1 LKKTYIILCLAVGLT
16 FLSACGQPVHQS
28 NVLRNPS
35 SASQSSV
42 PPDSSVRPERVQ
54 PAAPLLS
61 APYCEA
67 VPTDEKNDAEIEAKN
82 NRSQNGG
89 RSQHAQ
95 AIFDEALDLCQVSQ
109 DFWQKGE
116 LESAID
122 ALDQAYTLILGVDT
136 DNPKDIRQKEDLRFM
151 ISKRILEIYTSRN
164 IIASGRHKEIPRT
177 INKHVQYE
185 IDSFTKGCEKDFF
198 LASYKRS
205 GRFRQKILEE
215 LKAKGLP
222 EELSWLP
229 LIESGFKVSALSKAR
244 ALGLW
249 QFIAST
255 GYKFGLNRN
264 KYIDERLDPD
274 KSTRSA
280 IDYLKELHQIFGD
293 WATVLAAYNCG
304 EGRVLEVIR
313 DQNINYLDN
322 FWDLYEK
329 LPRETARYVPRF
341 LATLLIISDPK
352 KFGVTLPEVD
362 PPLPFETVTVS
373 KQVHLKD
380 LAEKIGICEKDLK
393 DLNPELRYDILPNE
407 RYSLRVPPEKGAKLL
422 AVIDEID
429 VSVPPPSEPKS
440 KPPRSTFV
448 YHRVK
453 SGESLLG
460 IAKRY
465 ETTVNQIIAINKLK
479 KSSRIVV
486 GKRLK
491 IPLSGYSSYQP
502 APVSGAYTRTT
513 TDYVT
518 KSGDSLWNIANR
530 FRTTAKEIQELN
542 SLSSKVLTIGQT
554 IRIPYYTKKQ
564 TAPRNAKDRTYT
576 VKTGDSPGHIA
587 KKYKMTLARFMKLNR
602 MSAKSKIFPGQVVYV
617 E

>member
-1 LKKTYIILCLAVGLT
+1 LKKTYITFYLPLGLL
-16 FLSACGQPVHQS
+16 FLFSACGAPVHQS
-28 NVLRNPS
+28 NVLKNPI
-35 SASQSSV
+35 ASQA
-42 PPDSSVRPERVQ
+42 
-54 PAAPLLS
+54 PANPGFSKQQGHMQQTAPLLS

-67 VPTDEKNDAEIEAKN
+67 VPTDEENSAEIEAKN
-82 NRSQNGG
+82 SGQQNGG
-89 RSQHAQ
+89 TSQRVQ
-95 AIFDEALDLCQVSQ
+95 SILDEALDLCQVSQ

-122 ALDQAYTLILGVDT
+122 ALDQAYTLILGIDT
-136 DNPKDIRQKEDLRFM
+136 DNPRDIRQKEDLRFM

-164 IIASGRHKEIPRT
+164 IIASGQHKEIPRT
-177 INKHVQYE
+177 INKYVQSE
-185 IDSFTKGCEKDFF
+185 IDLFTKGQEKDFF
-198 LASYKRS
+198 LSAYKRS
-205 GRFRQKILEE
+205 GRFRQKIVGE

-229 LIESGFKVSALSKAR
+229 LIESGFKVNALSKAR

-249 QFIAST
+249 QFIPST

-264 KYIDERLDPD
+264 KYIDERLDPH

-304 EGRVLEVIR
+304 EGRVLDVIR

-322 FWDLYEK
+322 FWDLYEQ

-341 LATLLIISDPK
+341 LATLLIITDPHK
-352 KFGVTLPEVD
+352 YGVVLPEVD
-362 PPLPFETVTVS
+362 SPLPFETVTVS

-393 DLNPELRYDILPNE
+393 DLNPELRYNILPPE
-407 RYSLRVPPEKGAKLL
+407 RYSLCVPPEKGEKIL
-422 AVIDEID
+422 AAIDEIN
-429 VSVPPPSEPKS
+429 VSTPPEPEPKS
-440 KPPRSTFV
+440 KPSRSTFV

-453 SGESLLG
+453 SRESLSS

-465 ETTVNQIIAINKLK
+465 QTNVNQIMAVNNLK
-479 KSSRIVV
+479 KSSRIVA

-502 APVSGAYTRTT
+502 ASGGNAYLKATIN
-513 TDYVT
+513 YVA
-518 KSGDSLWNIANR
+518 KSGDSLWNVANR
-530 FRTTAKEIQELN
+530 FGTTAKEIQDLN
-542 SLSSKVLTIGQT
+542 SLASTVLTIGQT
-554 IRIPYYTKKQ
+554 LKIPDYSKKQ
-564 TAPRNAKDRTYT
+564 AAPRDANRTYT
-576 VKTGDSPGHIA
+576 VRKGDSPGNIA
-587 KKYKMTLARFMKLNR
+587 KKHKMTLAQFMKLNR
-602 MSAKSKIFPGQVVYV
+602 MSTKSRIFPGQVVYV
-617 E
+617 D